1 MQVFKFFNNESE
13 ERAWGL
19 DKSWFQMSGELTVVP
34 QAQEPEKNNK
44 QLQQEFNA
52 CQYFF
57 DDNEVK
63 KGRHHW
69 VINFKLSNLSPNKTL
84 KKVSEIKEILQ
95 KFNCSAK
102 EKIVL

>member
-34 QAQEPEKNNK
+34 QPEEPEKNNK
-44 QLQQEFNA
+44 QLQQELNA

-63 KGRHHW
+63 KRETPS
-69 VINFKLSNLSPNKTL
+69 VQFQVVKPQS
-84 KKVSEIKEILQ
+84 Q
-95 KFNCSAK
+95 
-102 EKIVL
+102 